1 MIPIFPSITK
11 LFEEKNLSIK
21 NFDAV
26 FNDIISTTNNGYFT
40 ISDKDGMAY
49 LFVVGG
55 RPYASGRAEKDGLSM
70 LDVQDF
76 FDAYST
82 LSTASVVFD
91 KVEKKLLLSILV
103 YFKKRPAH
111 KFTAD
116 MVDME
121 KVLDD
126 LAQKGA
132 DSIIAARCGEK
143 LGFCICLKGK
153 PSFNY
158 LPDGA
163 YSQEQPKD
171 GLLLYLFGQ
180 KGCVSSIEVFDD
192 IQITPVSDGISPKG
206 ELPKSLTAH
215 YIKKPSA
222 SVSVKDVEVILMQAD
237 KIINQYA
244 IIKAETT
251 IGRGTGSDILIDNPG
266 VSRHHAVIKEKD
278 GKFLIEDKGSANG
291 TFIKGEKITTK
302 EIKNG
307 DSIQILNYTLTFKYP
322 QTADAEQTILLAQ
335 PVAAPPA
342 KPPAQIPVSSP
353 VSPEVKAKLGGQ
365 SKLVLEDGKEHILKS
380 TVTTIGIG
388 EDMELKLEGKGI
400 AEHHASIIRGKQGE
414 FTVVHKGGRTATK
427 VNEEKVQEHHLLKNG
442 DVIELGQYKIKYWVS

>member
-1 MIPIFPSITK
+1 MIPIFPAIQK

-26 FNDIISTTNNGYFT
+26 YSEVISAANDGYFT

-49 LFVVGG
+49 FFVVGG
-55 RPYASGRAEKDGLSM
+55 RPYASGRAEKDGLAM

-82 LSTASVVFD
+82 LGTASVVFY

-121 KVLDD
+121 KVLDE

-132 DSIIAARCGEK
+132 DSIIAVSCGER
-143 LGFCICLKGK
+143 LGFCICLKGR

-163 YSQEQPKD
+163 YSQEQPKE

-180 KGCVSSIEVFDD
+180 KVCVPSIEVFDD
-192 IQITPVSDGISPKG
+192 IHMTPVPDGIFPKD

-215 YIKKPSA
+215 YIKKTSA
-222 SVSVKDVEVILMQAD
+222 SVSVKDAEIILMQAD

-244 IIKAETT
+244 ITKAETT
-251 IGRGTGSDILIDNPG
+251 IGRGTDSDILIDSPG

-278 GKFLIEDKGSANG
+278 GKFFVEDKGSANG
-291 TFIKGEKITTK
+291 TFMKGEKITRK

-307 DSIQILNYTLTFKYP
+307 DIIQILNYAMTFKYP
-322 QTADAEQTILLAQ
+322 QTADARQTTLITQ
-335 PVAAPPA
+335 PAAAPPA
-342 KPPAQIPVSSP
+342 VSSD
-353 VSPEVKAKLGGQ
+353 VSSEAKAKPDGQ

-388 EDMELKLEGKGI
+388 DDMELKLEGKGI
-400 AEHHASIIRGKQGE
+400 AKHHASILRGKKGE
-414 FTVVHKGGRTATK
+414 FAIVHKGGRAATK
-427 VNEEKVQEHHLLKNG
+427 VNEDKVQEHHHLKNG
-442 DVIELGQYKIKYWVS
+442 DVIELGQYKIKYVVS